1 MDGGADASG
10 GPTSSDDDDDKKT
23 VVRDARDAAS
33 HMSLMSLSSPG
44 VNATHAGRTPGP
56 RRAQWSKGKGRA
68 FVGDHHSADAART
81 EDRRHSFERGGG
93 YLDDDFV
100 AERIPGGASPFGVK
114 KTAAER

>member
-1 MDGGADASG
+1 MNSG
-10 GPTSSDDDDDKKT
+10 GD
-23 VVRDARDAAS
+23 RAAS
-33 HMSLMSLSSPG
+33 SLRNDAYS
-44 VNATHAGRTPGP
+44 APGP

-81 EDRRHSFERGGG
+81 EDRRHSFEQGGG

-114 KTAAER
+114 KTAVER

>member
-1 MDGGADASG
+1 
-10 GPTSSDDDDDKKT
+10 
-23 VVRDARDAAS
+23 
-33 HMSLMSLSSPG
+33 MSLSSPG

-68 FVGDHHSADAART
+68 FLGDERDPSRDPGGDHSADAART
-81 EDRRHSFERGGG
+81 EDRRHSFERGGR

-114 KTAAER
+114 KTAARR